1 MTMPGAWVWLMS
13 GYALLLL
20 VFAWGFDAMARRT
33 SDRAAQWRT
42 GRFTYHDD
50 HDAWKCPE
58 DQWLWPSS
66 FDPDNRV
73 MRYRATPSICNAC
86 PVKDTCTTSNHG
98 REITRPVDPWP
109 HSEAGRFHRGI
120 ACAVA
125 GFGVVMPLATL
136 IANHRSGDLLVLGAT
151 ILIVLAGG
159 APLVR
164 HLWNT
169 PSNAPAETLDRAGG
183 QTQVEQV
190 EAAIDRY
197 STRWGGFSDSS
208 STTRTRKAARK

>member
-20 VFAWGFDAMARRT
+20 VFAWGFDRMAKRT
-33 SDRAAQWRT
+33 SERAAQWRT
-42 GRFTYHDD
+42 GKFVYHQD
-50 HDAWKCPE
+50 HDAWKCPQ
-58 DQWLWPSS
+58 DQWLWPTS
-66 FDPDNRV
+66 FDSDNRV
-73 MRYRATPSICNAC
+73 MRYRATPSICNSC
-86 PVKDTCTTSNHG
+86 PVKATCTTSNHG
-98 REITRPVDPWP
+98 REISRPVDPWP

-125 GFGVVMPLATL
+125 GFGVLMPLATL
-136 IANHRSGDLLVLGAT
+136 IADHGATDVLVLGAT

-159 APLVR
+159 SPLVR

-169 PSNAPAETLDRAGG
+169 PSNAPQDTPQQIGPQAQLERA
-183 QTQVEQV
+183 

-197 STRWGGFSDSS
+197 STRWGGFADST
-208 STTRTRKAARK
+208 STRRQHPSE

>member
-1 MTMPGAWVWLMS
+1 MTMPGAWVWLIS

-20 VFAWGFDAMARRT
+20 VFAWGFDNMARRT
-33 SDRAAQWRT
+33 SERAAQWRT
-42 GRFTYHDD
+42 GKFVYHQD

-58 DQWLWPSS
+58 DQWLWPTG
-66 FDPDNRV
+66 FDRDNRV
-73 MRYRATPSICNAC
+73 MRYRGTPSICNAC
-86 PVKDTCTTSNHG
+86 PVKDSCTTSNHG
-98 REITRPVDPWP
+98 REISRPVDPWP

-125 GFGVVMPLATL
+125 GFGVILPLASL
-136 IANHRSGDLLVLGAT
+136 IGNHHPADVLVLGSA
-151 ILIVLAGG
+151 ILVVAAGG

-169 PSNAPAETLDRAGG
+169 PSNAPDDSPHGAARR
-183 QTQVEQV
+183 VEQV

-197 STRWGGFSDSS
+197 STRWGGFSDN
-208 STTRTRKAARK
+208 STRRQHVRE

>member
-1 MTMPGAWVWLMS
+1 MTMPAAWVWLIS

-20 VFAWGFDAMARRT
+20 VFAWGFDLMARRT
-33 SDRAAQWRT
+33 SERAAQWRT
-42 GRFTYHDD
+42 GKFVYHQD
-50 HDAWKCPE
+50 HDAWKCPQ
-58 DQWLWPSS
+58 DQWLWPTS

-73 MRYRATPSICNAC
+73 MRYQATPSICNAC

-98 REITRPVDPWP
+98 REISRPVDPWP

-136 IANHRSGDLLVLGAT
+136 AVNHGPADVAVLGAT
-151 ILIVLAGG
+151 VLLVLAGG
-159 APLVR
+159 SPLVR

-169 PSNAPAETLDRAGG
+169 PSNAPDDAPRPISAVA
-183 QTQVEQV
+183 QAEQV

-197 STRWGGFSDSS
+197 STRWGGFSD
-208 STTRTRKAARK
+208 RRKEAAPK